1 MCFNARKITAFDVLM
16 TNDNQ
21 PPTMSRKGS
30 ARKRPMPRD
39 AEGRVFK
46 GLPRI
51 RWAEDADE
59 AQELTA
65 ARNSAYYW
73 WWAFLRE
80 SRDYRRALSGRAEE
94 PCASMARHF
103 GRLGDEFD
111 YWWLRTGREIFA
123 EQMALPRVR
132 SLEHGL
138 TVNLDQINKKLVLEV
153 PLTIRRSTILKQ
165 INAELDKVHQ
175 GARLRVMKHGSA
187 KRKLYAQ
194 SRMRLPTLKILYDVW
209 IARKQHPDW
218 TWHAIGEQLN
228 LSPVFIASTQDS
240 EPEVE
245 YKNRCMTIVV
255 QRYHRKAAALI
266 DFAARGDFPRIK

>member
-1 MCFNARKITAFDVLM
+1 MGADPFALRRGLELAVL
-16 TNDNQ
+16 
-21 PPTMSRKGS
+21 
-30 ARKRPMPRD
+30 
-39 AEGRVFK
+39 
-46 GLPRI
+46 
-51 RWAEDADE
+51 
-59 AQELTA
+59 
-65 ARNSAYYW
+65 
-73 WWAFLRE
+73 
-80 SRDYRRALSGRAEE
+80 AL
-94 PCASMARHF
+94 
-103 GRLGDEFD
+103 
-111 YWWLRTGREIFA
+111 EI
-123 EQMALPRVR
+123 
-132 SLEHGL
+132 
-138 TVNLDQINKKLVLEV
+138 

-240 EPEVE
+240 ELEVE

>member
-1 MCFNARKITAFDVLM
+1 
-16 TNDNQ
+16 
-21 PPTMSRKGS
+21 
-30 ARKRPMPRD
+30 MPRD
-39 AEGRVFK
+39 AEGRVIK
-46 GLPRI
+46 GLSRI
-51 RWAEDADE
+51 RWADDADE
-59 AQELTA
+59 EQELTA

-80 SRDYRRALSGRAEE
+80 SGDYRRALSGRAEE
-94 PCASMARHF
+94 PFASMARLF
-103 GRLGDEFD
+103 GRLGDKFD

-132 SLEHGL
+132 ALEHGV
-138 TVNLDQINKKLVLEV
+138 TVNLDQINKKLVLEI

-165 INAELDKVHQ
+165 INAELDKVHE

-209 IARKQHPDW
+209 IAKKQHPDR
-218 TWHAIGEQLN
+218 TWHAIGELLN
-228 LSPVFIASTQDS
+228 LSPVFIASTTDS
-240 EPEVE
+240 ELEVE

-255 QRYHRKAAALI
+255 QRYYRKAAALI

>member
-1 MCFNARKITAFDVLM
+1 M
-16 TNDNQ
+16 TNDHQ
-21 PPTMSRKGS
+21 PPPLRRQSS

-39 AEGRVFK
+39 AEGRIFK

-51 RWAEDADE
+51 RWADDADE

-80 SRDYRRALSGRAEE
+80 SRDYRRALSGRTDE
-94 PCASMARHF
+94 PFASMARHF
-103 GRLGDEFD
+103 GRLGDDFD
-111 YWWLRTGREIFA
+111 RWWLRTGREIFA
-123 EQMALPRVR
+123 EQMSLPSVR
-132 SLEHGL
+132 LLAHGV
-138 TVNLDQINKKLVLEV
+138 TVNLEQINPKLVVEL
-153 PLTIRRSTILKQ
+153 PLTIRRVTILRQ
-165 INAELDKVHQ
+165 INRLLDQHHE

-187 KRKLYAQ
+187 ERKLYAQ

-209 IARKQHPDW
+209 ITRKQNPDW

-228 LSPVFIASTQDS
+228 LSPVFIASTRDS